1 MNKANKINPID
12 IILVRILMY
21 TKVMK
26 QLKIENEELKMR
38 QNKKRASHLN
48 SPSLLNSAS
57 TYSPTQGQYHRR

>member
-38 QNKKRASHLN
+38 
-48 SPSLLNSAS
+48 
-57 TYSPTQGQYHRR
+57 

>member
-26 QLKIENEELKMR
+26 QLKIENEELKMKE
-38 QNKKRASHLN
+38 NKKGRV
-48 SPSLLNSAS
+48 
-57 TYSPTQGQYHRR
+57 T

>member
-26 QLKIENEELKMR
+26 QLKIEN
-38 QNKKRASHLN
+38 
-48 SPSLLNSAS
+48 
-57 TYSPTQGQYHRR
+57 

>member
-26 QLKIENEELKMR
+26 QIVFQKVCKF
-38 QNKKRASHLN
+38 
-48 SPSLLNSAS
+48 LLFS
-57 TYSPTQGQYHRR
+57 